1 MERKEEE
8 KKPQCC
14 DLMKAKEPTVPN
26 IFYCHSHVEVQNVI
40 S

>member
-8 KKPQCC
+8 KKSQCC
-14 DLMKAKEPTVPN
+14 DLMKAKEPTAPN
-26 IFYCHSHVEVQNVI
+26 ISYCRSHVEAHNVI